1 MPNTSEH
8 RQGPDRRRQP
18 RGGRR
23 AGDAGDFAPLV
34 LLIGDGG
41 TVTNMAEAVL
51 AKLRFAVTTTR
62 SVDEALKVLSALR
75 PDIVVAEGPAA
86 DVVTRQAAESPSV
99 VVMTEEMQRNPEAL
113 IPAIRESLR
122 SRTSK

>member
-51 AKLRFAVTTTR
+51 AKLRFAVTTTK
-62 SVDEALKVLSALR
+62 SVDEALKVLTALR

-86 DVVTRQAAESPSV
+86 DVVTRQATESPAV

-113 IPAIRESLR
+113 IPAIRETLR
-122 SRTSK
+122 SRTPK

>member
-8 RQGPDRRRQP
+8 RQGPDRRRQA

-23 AGDAGDFAPLV
+23 DGDAGDFAPLV

-41 TVTNMAEAVL
+41 PVTNMAEAVL
-51 AKLRFAVTTTR
+51 AKLRFAVTTTK
-62 SVDEALKVLSALR
+62 SVDEALKVLTALR
-75 PDIVVAEGPAA
+75 PDIVVAERAAA
-86 DVVTRQAAESPSV
+86 DVVTRQATESLSV

-113 IPAIRESLR
+113 IPAIRETLR
-122 SRTSK
+122 SRQPK